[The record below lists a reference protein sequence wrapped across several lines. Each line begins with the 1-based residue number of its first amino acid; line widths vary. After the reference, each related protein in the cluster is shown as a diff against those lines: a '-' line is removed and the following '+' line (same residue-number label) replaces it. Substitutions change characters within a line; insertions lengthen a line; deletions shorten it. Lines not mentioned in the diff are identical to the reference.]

1 MTDQAKANRGD
12 RRPKKAA
19 GHTLQHK
26 SDEDRRQARPKCEY
40 QGTDDHNARPD
51 CYYRSFGADFVQ
63 QLAARKLA
71 KQCSHATCREHK
83 AYLGLR
89 PFLIGEISGD
99 VGAET
104 CQHRSEEKIDA
115 VETLRARIGSRD
127 ICSTKG
133 TRRDRH
139 MACFPPDRISK
150 WADGKMRSQV
160 QMCRRKRLMTT
171 KESDP

>member
-1 MTDQAKANRGD
+1 MANQAKANRSD
-12 RRPKKAA
+12 RRSEKAA
-19 GHTLQHK
+19 GYTLQHK
-26 SDEDRRQARPKCEY
+26 SDEDQRQARPKCKY

-51 CYYRSFGADFVQ
+51 CYYRSFGANFVQ
-63 QLAARKLA
+63 HFAARKLA

-104 CQHRSEEKIDA
+104 CQHGSEEKIDA
-115 VETLRARIGSRD
+115 VETIKARIGNRD

-139 MACFPPDRISK
+139 IACISSAK
-150 WADGKMRSQV
+150 
-160 QMCRRKRLMTT
+160 RKSIQSAVKAL
-171 KESDP
+171 DDVID